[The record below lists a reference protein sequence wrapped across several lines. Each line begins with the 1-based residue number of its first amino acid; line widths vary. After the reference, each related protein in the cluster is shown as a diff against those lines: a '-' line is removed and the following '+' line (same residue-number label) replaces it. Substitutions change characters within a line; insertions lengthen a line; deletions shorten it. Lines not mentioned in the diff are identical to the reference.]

1 MHIVLIED
9 SLDPSPQLL
18 FALDRD
24 DATVSVMS
32 PDRLA
37 TLEPDAPAD
46 IVVVELAGPIRDTES
61 TISAVRRSGCPAP
74 IIAITDID
82 DPGERAA
89 RLREGAADCLSRPF
103 DRSELLARIQAIA
116 RRCAQAQARSRHVVL
131 ARLTI
136 DQNAGLA
143 FVGPERLK
151 LTPQQFAVP
160 EILANRPGRI
170 VSKAHIGQAAVGQ
183 RRRGGA
189 PERTIDVVIYQL
201 RRKLAAAE
209 AGLAIETAHGE
220 GLRLQEIDGCPPLPA
235 VLAAKPRSR
244 RMRS

>member
-18 FALDRD
+18 FALDRGD
-24 DATVSVMS
+24 DTVSVLP

-37 TLEPDAPAD
+37 ALEPVAPAD
-46 IVVVELAGPIRDTES
+46 IVVVELAGPLNGAES

-74 IIAITDID
+74 IIAITDVD

-103 DRSELLARIQAIA
+103 DRSELIARIQAIA
-116 RRCAQAQARSRHVVL
+116 RRRAQARARSRL
-131 ARLTI
+131 IALERLTI

-151 LTPQQFAVP
+151 LTPQQFQVL
-160 EILANRPGRI
+160 EILARRFDKV
-170 VSKAHIGQAAVGQ
+170 VSKGHLGEAAVGQ
-183 RRRGGA
+183 RLRGGA

-201 RRKLAAAE
+201 RRKLAQAD
-209 AGLAIETAHGE
+209 AGLTIETAHGE
-220 GLRLQEIDGCPPLPA
+220 GVRLIATAAAPATPA
-235 VLAAKPRSR
+235 VAARAGKR
-244 RMRS
+244 R